1 MSLLLLDIICMI
13 WSGVHACIWCRG
25 PPPEYGFGTP
35 LYGSCGYLS
44 QEGTQGV
51 DFSDV
56 PFPEDMLSAVAN
68 VNDDFPGSCGR

>member
-1 MSLLLLDIICMI
+1 MATT
-13 WSGVHACIWCRG
+13 WTGVDVCVRCRG